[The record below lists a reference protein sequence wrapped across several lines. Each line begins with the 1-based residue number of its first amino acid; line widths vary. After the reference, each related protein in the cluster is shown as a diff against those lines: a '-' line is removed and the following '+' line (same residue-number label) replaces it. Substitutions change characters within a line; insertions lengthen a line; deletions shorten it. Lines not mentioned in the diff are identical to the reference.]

1 MSIFYDANQRTFTL
15 SGGDVSYVLHIDDC
29 GRVMN
34 LYWGSRVPDG
44 SIEPHLENFPSSASF
59 DPAIAYLPSDLP
71 TTGSG
76 WYGTP
81 AVSVLNAHGDD
92 MVVAKYVSHEIYSGK
107 RPIEG
112 LPATYVESDSEAASL
127 VLHLED
133 ALTGL
138 KIALKYT
145 IYEFGAITRSM
156 ELENG
161 GAQNLVVR
169 DAMAASVPLYGS
181 DYDLIYLNGG
191 WARERS
197 VVRKPIGQAETRVY
211 SERGA
216 SGHEKNPFI
225 AVCDTSATEHS
236 GNVWALNLIYSGS
249 FLASVNVDNSGNSRM
264 SIGMNPRVFSWRLA
278 PGAHFQTPE
287 AALSYS
293 DKGLNGMSHLYH
305 RLYRTRLVRGEWRD
319 RVRPILINNWEATY
333 FDFDEDKIMTIAN
346 RAKELGIEMFVLD
359 DGWFGKRNIDNC
371 SLGDWMVNRE
381 KLVNG
386 LEGVSEKIHAL
397 GMKFGLWFEPEMISP
412 DSDLYRAHP
421 DWCLHIPGRDRTEE
435 RNQLIL
441 DLSRAE
447 VQDYIVQAVSSILES
462 TKIDYVKWDMN
473 RNMTEAFSAV
483 QDPEGQFETQHRYML
498 GLYSVLEKIVTRFPE
513 ILFESCSGGG
523 GRFDAGML
531 YYMPQTWTS
540 DDTDAVQ
547 RLGIQYGTSF
557 AYPASAMGAHVSAV
571 PNHQTGRI
579 TSMKL
584 RGDVALGGNFGYELD
599 LSKLDEADT
608 EVVRRQVELVKRV
621 RKLTQTGVFTRL
633 LSPFEGRYT
642 AWQFVSED
650 ASEALLCVYRK
661 LVTPMEP
668 PIRVRMYDLDETAT
682 YVDDNGNRY
691 SGAALNRYG
700 TWIHL
705 RGDFSSE
712 VVHLKKV

>member
-1 MSIFYDANQRTFTL
+1 
-15 SGGDVSYVLHIDDC
+15 
-29 GRVMN
+29 
-34 LYWGSRVPDG
+34 
-44 SIEPHLENFPSSASF
+44 
-59 DPAIAYLPSDLP
+59 
-71 TTGSG
+71 
-76 WYGTP
+76 
-81 AVSVLNAHGDD
+81 
-92 MVVAKYVSHEIYSGK
+92 
-107 RPIEG
+107 
-112 LPATYVESDSEAASL
+112 
-127 VLHLED
+127 
-133 ALTGL
+133 
-138 KIALKYT
+138 
-145 IYEFGAITRSM
+145 M

-161 GAQNLVVR
+161 GAQNLTIR

-181 DYDLIYLNGG
+181 NFDLIYLHGG

-197 VVRKPIGQAETRVY
+197 VVRKPVGQAETRVY

-225 AVCDTSATEHS
+225 AVCDASATEHS
-236 GNVWALNLIYSGS
+236 GNVWAMNLIYSGS
-249 FLASVNVDNSGNSRM
+249 FLASVNVDNAGNSRM
-264 SIGMNPRVFSWRLA
+264 SIGMNPRVFAWRLA
-278 PGAHFQTPE
+278 PGERFQTPE

-293 DKGLNGMSHLYH
+293 DQGLNGMSQLYH
-305 RLYRTRLVRGEWRD
+305 RLYRTRLVRGSWRD

-333 FDFDEDKIMTIAN
+333 FDFDEEKILTIAK

-371 SLGDWMVNRE
+371 SLGDWVVNRE
-381 KLVNG
+381 KLVGG

-397 GMKFGLWFEPEMISP
+397 GMKFGLWFEPEMVSP

-441 DLSRAE
+441 DLSRRE
-447 VQDYIVQAVSSILES
+447 VQDYIVEAVSSVLES
-462 TKIDYVKWDMN
+462 TQIDYVKWDMN
-473 RNMTEAFSAV
+473 RNMTEAFSAS
-483 QDPEGQFETQHRYML
+483 QLPEGQLETQHRYML
-498 GLYSVLEKIVTRFPE
+498 GLYSVLDRIVSRFPE

-523 GRFDAGML
+523 GRFDAGLL

-540 DDTDAVQ
+540 DDTDAIE
-547 RLGIQYGTSF
+547 RLSIQYGTSF

-599 LSKLDEADT
+599 LSKLNEADA
-608 EVVRRQVELVKRV
+608 EVVRQQVEFVKRV

-650 ASEALLCVYRK
+650 ASEALLCVYRA
-661 LVTPMEP
+661 LQTPMESP
-668 PIRVRMYDLDETAT
+668 KRVCMHGLDETAT
-682 YVDDNGNRY
+682 YADDAGNRY
-691 SGAALNRYG
+691 SGAVLNHYG
-700 TWIHL
+700 AWIHL

-712 VVHLKKV
+712 VLHLKKV

>member
-1 MSIFYDANQRTFTL
+1 MSIFYDSAKRTFTL
-15 SGGDVSYVLHIDDC
+15 SGGNVSYVLHIDDC

-34 LYWGSRVPDG
+34 LYWGARVPDG
-44 SIEPHLENFPSSASF
+44 AIDAQLQNYRSTASF

-92 MVVAKYVSHEIYSGK
+92 MVVARYVSHEIYPGK
-107 RPIEG
+107 RPLEG

-127 VLHLED
+127 VLRLAD

-161 GAQNLVVR
+161 GAQNLTVR

-181 DYDLIYLNGG
+181 NYDLIYLHGG

-197 VVRKPIGQAETRVY
+197 VIRKPVGQAETRVY

-225 AVCDTSATEHS
+225 AVCDASATEHS
-236 GNVWALNLIYSGS
+236 GNVWAMNLIYSGS

-264 SIGMNPRVFSWRLA
+264 SIGMNPRVFAWRLA
-278 PGAHFQTPE
+278 PGERFQTPE

-293 DKGLNGMSHLYH
+293 DQGLNGMSHLYH
-305 RLYRTRLVRGEWRD
+305 RLYRTRLVRGSWRD

-333 FDFDEDKIMTIAN
+333 FDFDEEKILTIAK

-371 SLGDWMVNRE
+371 SLGDWVVNRE
-381 KLVNG
+381 KLVGG

-397 GMKFGLWFEPEMISP
+397 GMKFGLWFEPEMVSP

-441 DLSRAE
+441 DLSRRE
-447 VQDYIVQAVSSILES
+447 VQDYIVQAISAVLES
-462 TKIDYVKWDMN
+462 TQIDYVKWDMN
-473 RNMTEAFSAV
+473 RNMTEAFSAS
-483 QDPEGQFETQHRYML
+483 QLPEGQLETQHRYML
-498 GLYSVLEKIVTRFPE
+498 GLYSVLDRIVSRFPE

-523 GRFDAGML
+523 GRFDAGLL

-540 DDTDAVQ
+540 DDTDAIE
-547 RLGIQYGTSF
+547 RLSIQYGTSF

-599 LSKLDEADT
+599 LSKLNEADT
-608 EVVRRQVELVKRV
+608 EVVRQQVEFVKRV

-650 ASEALLCVYRK
+650 ASEALLCVYRA
-661 LVTPMEP
+661 LQTPMESP
-668 PIRVRMYDLDETAT
+668 KRVCMRGLDETAT
-682 YVDDNGNRY
+682 YADDAGNRY
-691 SGAALNRYG
+691 SGAALNHYG
-700 TWIHL
+700 AWIHL

-712 VVHLKKV
+712 VLHLKKV